1 VRSGIVSRGSRA
13 VDNYLPIVLR
23 PDGDGV
29 HLHPAFRHLQAA
41 VARDLDDEIRLT
53 RALLASGES
62 FSQGTWLHLRLD
74 VIVNDNGDKNGQHYG
89 LVNRALE
96 PQAENGYFII
106 PDRPGLGVE
115 LNEAALKERDCLIV
129 E

>member
-1 VRSGIVSRGSRA
+1 V
-13 VDNYLPIVLR
+13 
-23 PDGDGV
+23 
-29 HLHPAFRHLQAA
+29 Q
-41 VARDLDDEIRLT
+41 LDACLT
-53 RALLASGES
+53 NFIIQEWFPY
-62 FSQGTWLHLRLD
+62 FSEE
-74 VIVNDNGDKNGQHYG
+74 HYG